1 MVLRKRV
8 KQLSFSDL
16 LFISFGGQA
25 PFISLLTFGT
35 VMISLVG
42 TEGALAM
49 IIATFIVLFNG
60 LVIYFLSKRFK
71 RGGGYYVYAFYSLT
85 SRLGLNA
92 GWNYILYSLSYG
104 GTLLAGGAY
113 VLYFIFDNF
122 FSNYLPPIFLQQW
135 FITLIISLLAGS
147 LVIAGI
153 RASAVYAMIMSL
165 AEMFAMIFLSIFFL
179 YDSHWNFYN
188 PISSN
193 ISSTLLEAVIFGL
206 GIPTGYGSIAP
217 LAKEAEEKAI
227 GKAAIAVLLLG
238 GLLAS
243 FFFYSLAS
251 MNFTGNLVIY
261 LLNRFGL
268 IGLLAIAFIAINDG
282 TLGGMAYL
290 LSNSRTI
297 KAMAEDKL
305 LPSFL
310 SKETKNGKPIFSE
323 LFTTAIFIIV
333 LTFISYFEGIFNT
346 FVILGALAGLNNI
359 FIHVSANVSL
369 IRIASKRIRKH
380 FHEILIALVATIV
393 SFATFFY
400 SLPSFDRFVVYM
412 FMGWIILGFLY
423 AEGLEM
429 VRASSQEEK

>member
-1 MVLRKRV
+1 MSLKMKIRK
-8 KQLSFSDL
+8 LSFSDL

-35 VMISLVG
+35 IMIILVG

-49 IIATFIVLFNG
+49 IIATLIVLFNG

-85 SRLGLNA
+85 SRLGLNT
-92 GWNYILYSLSYG
+92 GWNYILYSISYG

-113 VLYFIFDNF
+113 VLYLIFNSF
-122 FSNYLPPIFLQQW
+122 FYNYLPSIFLQQW
-135 FITLIISLLAGS
+135 FIALIISILACS
-147 LVIAGI
+147 LMLAGI

-165 AEMFAMIFLSIFFL
+165 AEMFAMISLSIFFL

-188 PISSN
+188 PISYQ
-193 ISSTLLEAVIFGL
+193 ISSKLLAAVIFGL

-227 GKAAIAVLLLG
+227 GKAGIAALLLG
-238 GLLAS
+238 GLLAT
-243 FFFYSLAS
+243 FFFYSLAA
-251 MNFTGNLVIY
+251 MNFTGDLVKY
-261 LLNRFGL
+261 LLGRFGI
-268 IGLLAIAFIAINDG
+268 IGLLAITFIAINDG

-290 LSNSRTI
+290 LSSSRTI
-297 KAMAEDKL
+297 KAMAEDRFF
-305 LPSFL
+305 PYFL
-310 SKETKNGKPIFSE
+310 SKETKNGKPLFSE
-323 LFTTAIFIIV
+323 LFTSAIFMTV
-333 LTFISYFEGIFNT
+333 LSLSAYFVGIFNT
-346 FVILGALAGLNNI
+346 FIIFGALAGLNNI

-380 FHEILIALVATIV
+380 YYEIIIAVIATII

-400 SLPSFDRFVVYM
+400 SLPSFNRFIVYT
-412 FMGWIILGFLY
+412 FLGWIILGFLY

-429 VRASSQEEK
+429 LKAGSEEER